1 MTLTREIGS
10 NSLCSPLSSI
20 ERYHPMV
27 QQYKTQNVKIL
38 FFIDE
43 SLSPPNAQQ
52 FPFFVILTRLQILTQ
67 DP

>member
-1 MTLTREIGS
+1 
-10 NSLCSPLSSI
+10 
-20 ERYHPMV
+20 MV

-43 SLSPPNAQQ
+43 NLSPPNAQQ
-52 FPFFVILTRLQILTQ
+52 FPFFVILPRLQILTQ